1 MSIIF
6 VSRHV
11 HYGRAGHFGSEPR
24 VARLDWIGAAVELAQ
39 IGKSA
44 HGEPVRI
51 AFAGL
56 EQCLDVLRHLGA
68 RLSTRFGR
76 AIHQQV
82 VSLHDA
88 VDCGLH
94 CVLRSIKGGEQT
106 ACQRKSSDTFAKQSA
121 PNPKTGSMRQGEELE
136 WLADLYAGLD
146 LLLEHDL

>member
-68 RLSTRFGR
+68 RLSTGFRR

-106 ACQRKSSDTFAKQSA
+106 ASSRKSSDAFCKAKRTE
-121 PNPKTGSMRQGEELE
+121 PEN
-136 WLADLYAGLD
+136 GLD
-146 LLLEHDL
+146 APRGSSFSRRPIGLFVAPAWALL